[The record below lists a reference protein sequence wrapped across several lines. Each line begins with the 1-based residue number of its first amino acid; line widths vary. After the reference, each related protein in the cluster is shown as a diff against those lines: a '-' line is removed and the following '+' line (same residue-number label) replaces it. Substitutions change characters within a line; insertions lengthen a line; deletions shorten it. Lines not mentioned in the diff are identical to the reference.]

1 MRPFLYLVACAAMLA
16 VSGCAKESNRP
27 VATGKASIRAIN
39 SIPGSPQIN
48 FLIEQRSLGTI
59 AYKGTSTTAQ
69 YDDLSYT
76 FNFKATLAGD
86 STQTVIAS
94 YPLDVV
100 ADMDYTFLIGGT
112 LTAPT
117 ITLWSEPQKVFTGDE
132 NYLSL
137 RIAHTAASL
146 GDVDVYLS
154 PPGTAPVPGQELGTL
169 SYGDYLPPMDVD
181 EGDYVLTYTA
191 AGDPATVLFES
202 GTLTLTSKTSKLLTI
217 FDADENDVAP
227 WAVRIM
233 DLTAGSSNLVAD
245 PNYPP
250 TVRFLQA
257 SINFPDAD
265 IYDTDPLTA
274 PIVTGHTFRD
284 ITGDIPMPSGTVPIT
299 YTTAGDTSMLLIDD
313 DRDIIDG
320 HPRAVC
326 RGQRRRHRH
335 DHPQPS
341 RSPLHFHAGPAECH
355 QHGLECRR
363 RRHLSRGGRRQH
375 RRCEPRIVFARG
387 RTDAD
392 PVPRDREGLRHL
404 RDGTGRKDGD
414 RRTDPVYDATRRR
427 LRRDYLR
434 HDRSVGRRF
443 RVHPAAIAAISCYE
457 AVAASM

>member
-16 VSGCAKESNRP
+16 VSGCAKESDRP
-27 VATGKASIRAIN
+27 VATGKASFRAIN
-39 SIPGSPQIN
+39 AIPGSPQIN
-48 FLIEQRSLGTI
+48 FLIEQRPLGSVP
-59 AYKGTSTTAQ
+59 YKGTSTTAQ

-76 FNFKATLAGD
+76 FYFKAALAGD

-117 ITLWSEPQKVFTGDE
+117 IDLWTEPRKVFTGDE

-154 PPGTAPVPGQELGTL
+154 PPGTAPVAGQALGTL

-191 AGDPATVLFES
+191 PGDPATILFES
-202 GTLTLTSKTSKLLTI
+202 DTLTLTSKTSKLLTI

-233 DLTAGSSNLVAD
+233 DLGAGSSSLVAD

-265 IYDTDPLTA
+265 IYDTDPLTT

-299 YTTAGDTSMLLIDD
+299 YTTAGDTSMVLIDD
-313 DRDIIDG
+313 DRDILAGTHQQYVVADVDGTDTIIPSLPDRRSISTVARLSIINTASNVGAVDIYLVPAGDSIDN
-320 HPRAVC
+320 
-326 RGQRRRHRH
+326 
-335 DHPQPS
+335 
-341 RSPLHFHAGPAECH
+341 AGPVLFSLTV
-355 QHGLECRR
+355 GLTPIQFPVTAQDFDIYVTAPGEKTPIAGPIP
-363 RRHLSRGGRRQH
+363 LTTQLGG
-375 RRCEPRIVFARG
+375 
-387 RTDAD
+387 
-392 PVPRDREGLRHL
+392 
-404 RDGTGRKDGD
+404 
-414 RRTDPVYDATRRR
+414 VYDAIIYDTT
-427 LRRDYLR
+427 D
-434 HDRSVGRRF
+434 
-443 RVHPAAIAAISCYE
+443 PT
-457 AVAASM
+457 AVDFEFIPPP